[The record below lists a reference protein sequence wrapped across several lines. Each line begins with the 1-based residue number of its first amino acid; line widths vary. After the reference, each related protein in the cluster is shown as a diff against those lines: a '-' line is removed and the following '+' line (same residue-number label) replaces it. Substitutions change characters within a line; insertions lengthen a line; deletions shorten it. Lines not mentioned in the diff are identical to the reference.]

1 MHFVP
6 WGIFGLGVLGKFN
19 SKNQTRKIVKID
31 KNFELYQVFMS
42 NCLCQT
48 VLFTKII
55 ETFWSTDV
63 TDIRVLAHFKSL
75 CLKLF

>member
-1 MHFVP
+1 M
-6 WGIFGLGVLGKFN
+6 N
-19 SKNQTRKIVKID
+19 
-31 KNFELYQVFMS
+31 

-63 TDIRVLAHFKSL
+63 TDIRVLAHFTSL
-75 CLKLF
+75 CPKLFYIFCKIYFGIFCPKTSNKKNFELYQVFMHTFLCKKMF